1 MKILYLVGAYGR
13 QYAAN
18 EIHYELG
25 REFVRQGHA
34 CVVFAPT
41 TRRELGKR
49 PPAYRDG
56 EVEVEHGVVDDT
68 RARRILG
75 RLSWRL
81 FHYPY
86 FLTTLL
92 DFRRF
97 LSRHPEATVIH
108 ADMAY
113 PMGAIAALA
122 GGRLPLVVSVHGGD
136 LIGRPDYGYGRFVGA
151 RLLTRLAFRRASL
164 VRVNSP
170 LTAELARKRGC
181 PPEKIRQLLV
191 NIGDRFWEAGQGD
204 LASYRRTARARVCRT
219 LGLPEEALLLLSL
232 GRLIPL
238 KGVEEVVR
246 ATARVRAALP
256 QARTLIAGPSRRV
269 PGYGEYETY
278 LKRLGKELGLEDC
291 LTFLGPLDYETQVPL
306 YLAAADLFLSPS
318 HIEGLNRVVAEAGA
332 LGTPSV
338 VSWGTGVAPLV
349 EEMGAGLVV
358 PVGDAAALA
367 EAIVRLGREKPLR
380 EEMAGRARK
389 MAERFRSSEIAS
401 GLLSLYREAA
411 GRSLRSVSPA
421 REQPP
426 APPGPSAPGPGE

>member
-1 MKILYLVGAYGR
+1 MKILYFVGAYGR
-13 QYAAN
+13 RYEAN

-25 REFVRQGHA
+25 REFVRHGHT
-34 CVVFAPT
+34 CIVFAPT
-41 TRRELGKR
+41 TRRELGDR

-68 RARRILG
+68 RARRLLE
-75 RLSWRL
+75 RLSRRL

-86 FLTTLL
+86 FLATLL
-92 DFRRF
+92 DLRRF
-97 LSRHPEATVIH
+97 LSRHPDAAVIH

-122 GGRLPLVVSVHGGD
+122 GGKLPLVISVHGGD
-136 LIGRPDYGYGRFVGA
+136 LIGRPDYGYGRFAEA
-151 RLLTRLAFRRASL
+151 RLLTRWAFRRASL

-170 LTAELARKRGC
+170 LMAELAQERGC
-181 PPEKIRQLLV
+181 PREKIRQLLV
-191 NIGDRFWEAGQGD
+191 NIGDRFWEAGRGD
-204 LASYRRTARARVCRT
+204 LASYRRMARSQVLRT
-219 LGLPEEALLLLSL
+219 LGLPEETFLLLSL

-246 ATARVRAALP
+246 ATAQIASALP
-256 QARTLIAGPSRRV
+256 QAHTLIAGPSRRV
-269 PGYGEYETY
+269 PGYGDYEAY
-278 LKRLGKELGLEDC
+278 LKRLTRELHLEERV
-291 LTFLGPLDYETQVPL
+291 TFLGPLGYEEQVPL

-358 PVGDAAALA
+358 PAKDVDALAAAV
-367 EAIVRLGREKPLR
+367 IRLGREGRLR
-380 EEMAGRARK
+380 EEMAGRARR
-389 MAERFRSSEIAS
+389 MAERFRSSEVAQ
-401 GLLSLYREAA
+401 GLLAIYEEAA
-411 GRSLRSVSPA
+411 YKEL
-421 REQPP
+421 
-426 APPGPSAPGPGE
+426 SATQEY